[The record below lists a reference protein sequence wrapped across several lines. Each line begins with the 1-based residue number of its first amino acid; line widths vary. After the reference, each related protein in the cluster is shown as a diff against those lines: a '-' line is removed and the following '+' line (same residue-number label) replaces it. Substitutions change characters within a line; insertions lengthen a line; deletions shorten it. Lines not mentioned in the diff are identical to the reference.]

1 MSVKQACTHIS
12 LRFFSVSSISK
23 QPTKSPNFLIHSNS
37 LITKHGKNGDI
48 KAAESVFN
56 RMPCKNIIS
65 WTAMLTVY
73 AGNGLINKAREVFDV
88 MPERSVESW
97 NAILSG
103 YVRNRVGIDETLRIF
118 LDMPERNAVSYG
130 VMLNGFVQAGRFDK
144 AEKLYSEVPLSLRD
158 PVSSNVLISGY
169 VKIGKLEEAVRF
181 FEGMVD
187 KNVVSWSSMLDG
199 YCKEG
204 KISEAREL
212 FSRMPERNVV
222 TWTSMIHG
230 YLKLGCFEEGFRFF
244 LHMRHDDTVELSA
257 NTFTIL
263 FEACGRL
270 GRYVEARQLHALVL
284 QVGLG
289 LDVFLGNTVITMYCR
304 FNCID
309 EAANIF
315 HVIDKKNTVSWN
327 SIIAGYVQ
335 AGDVDGA
342 SKLFKKMP
350 EKDVVSWTTMINGF
364 SSNGSIEKSIELFN
378 MMPDQDDDVAWTA
391 LISGL
396 ENNGEY
402 EKAICWFMDMLRRDV
417 RPNPLTFSSV
427 LSASASLA
435 ILNQGQ
441 QLHAH
446 VLKMDMEYDLSIQN
460 SLVSMYSKCGSV
472 ADAYRIFKSITD
484 PNVVSFNSMLTGFSQ
499 NGYVNEALSLFKTM
513 EEKFVNP
520 NEITFLGVL
529 SACTHGGLVEEGW
542 YHFRSMKCSYNI
554 DPGPDHYACMVDLL
568 GRAGLLN
575 EAIKLI
581 NSMPVEPHCGV
592 WGALLAASRT
602 FLRVD
607 IAKVAARHLS
617 DLEPNNAT
625 PYVVLSDLY
634 SIAGKKEDEEQVRIV
649 KKVKGIKKSPGCSW
663 IIVKDK
669 IVLFL
674 SGDQS
679 HVDFA
684 DIRINLRL
692 IEDEMKQKDFQTNDL
707 HYCLY

>member
-1 MSVKQACTHIS
+1 MLAPKRACMHVCI
-12 LRFFSVSSISK
+12 RFFSASSISK
-23 QPTKSPNFLIHSNS
+23 QTTKARNSVIYSNT

-65 WTAMLTVY
+65 WTAMLTAY
-73 AGNGLINKAREVFDV
+73 AANGLIKKARKVFDE
-88 MPERSVESW
+88 MPERSVASW

-103 YVRNRVGIDETLRIF
+103 YIRNRVGVDETLKIF
-118 LDMPERNAVSYG
+118 LEMPERNAVSYG
-130 VMLNGFVQAGRFDK
+130 VMLNGLVQAGRFDK
-144 AEKLYSEVPLSLRD
+144 AEKLYNEVPLSLRD

-169 VKIGKLEEAVRF
+169 VKMGKLEEAVRV
-181 FEGMVD
+181 FEGMGER
-187 KNVVSWSSMLDG
+187 NVVSWSSMLDG

-212 FSRMPERNVV
+212 FSKMPERNVI
-222 TWTSMIHG
+222 TWTCMIHG
-230 YLKLGCFEEGFRFF
+230 YLKMGCFEDGFRFF
-244 LHMRHDDTVELSA
+244 LRLRHEDSVVVSS
-257 NTFTIL
+257 NTMTIL

-270 GRYVEARQLHALVL
+270 GRYVEACQLHALVL
-284 QVGLG
+284 QMGLV
-289 LDVFLGNTVITMYCR
+289 LDVFLRNTVITMYCR
-304 FNCID
+304 FGCID
-309 EAANIF
+309 AAANIF
-315 HVIDKKNTVSWN
+315 HMIDKKDTVSWN

-335 AGDVDGA
+335 SGDVDQA
-342 SKLFKKMP
+342 FELFKKMP
-350 EKDVVSWTTMINGF
+350 EKDVVSWTTMIKGF
-364 SSNGSIEKSIELFN
+364 SSNGSIEKSIELFE
-378 MMPDQDDDVAWTA
+378 MMPDQGDDVAWTA
-391 LISGL
+391 VISGL

-402 EKAICWFMDMLRRDV
+402 EKAICWFMTMLRRDV

-427 LSASASLA
+427 LSSSASLA

-446 VLKMDMEYDLSIQN
+446 VLKMNVEYDLSIQN
-460 SLVSMYSKCGSV
+460 SLVSMYSKCGSLG
-472 ADAYRIFKSITD
+472 DAYRIFESISD

-499 NGYVNEALSLFKTM
+499 NGYGNEALSLFKEM
-513 EEKFVNP
+513 EEKCLNP

-529 SACTHGGLVEEGW
+529 SACTHVGLVEEGW
-542 YHFRSMKCSYNI
+542 HHFRSMKCSYNI
-554 DPGPDHYACMVDLL
+554 EPGPDHYACMVDLL

-581 NSMPVEPHCGV
+581 NRMPVEPHSGV
-592 WGALLAASRT
+592 WGALLAASKT

-607 IAKVAARHLS
+607 IAKVAAQHLS
-617 DLEPNNAT
+617 DLEPSNAT

-634 SIAGKKEDEEQVRIV
+634 SIAGEKEDEEQVRIV
-649 KKVKGIKKSPGCSW
+649 KKMKGIKKSPGCSW

-679 HVDFA
+679 HVEFA
-684 DIRINLRL
+684 DIKGSLRL
-692 IEDEMKQKDFQTNDL
+692 ILDEMKQKEF
-707 HYCLY
+707 